1 MRHTKITRLTR
12 HARRASVTYISVPND
27 HRSPYKNHLGACA
40 DSAGETDTKRSAD
53 EAEAWVERER
63 EPPSAGAAF
72 AHGLALSRI
81 NSRQRRRRLAPRPHE
96 TRRSSATPPAGWL
109 CSRARPEHVAL
120 PGATREAPL
129 LFLLGVSA
137 HRALRRLG

>member
-63 EPPSAGAAF
+63 ESHLLPAQRSHMASPS
-72 AHGLALSRI
+72 
-81 NSRQRRRRLAPRPHE
+81 
-96 TRRSSATPPAGWL
+96 PA
-109 CSRARPEHVAL
+109 
-120 PGATREAPL
+120 
-129 LFLLGVSA
+129 
-137 HRALRRLG
+137 